1 MTQKILLYILLSMF
15 LLNIHG
21 TASAQNGKA
30 GNDTLH
36 PADTAKH
43 HLKGA
48 VVAPFGTAIFNI
60 YTKIGA
66 FSPEERAKATEQ
78 KLKDLAS
85 DPFFKGDSIKL
96 FEGELTYDV
105 MYGEMVI
112 TSIDQADANA
122 EGTTKELVAKARRA
136 KIIYA
141 IQQYRTVT
149 TVGAIMKNAAISFGI
164 LILLISVIT
173 LINRLFRRITAK
185 ADQWQ
190 DKFMKRL
197 KLKDYEFFN
206 RHRQLAILMFMLKTL
221 KWTLIL
227 ILLVINLLAI
237 FYLLPWT
244 KSFSIA
250 ILGFV
255 ITPLKNIISNFWD
268 YTPNLITIIVILVF
282 ARLIIKLFKFLSNEV
297 EKETLRIPGFYS
309 DWALPTF
316 NIVRVLII
324 AFTLVAIWPFLPG
337 SGSQVF
343 QGVSVFFGLVF
354 SLTSASALS
363 NFIAGLTITYTRSFK
378 LGDRVKIGDVT
389 GDIIEKSML
398 VTKIKT
404 IKNEEI
410 TVPNTKIM
418 NTEVINYST
427 CAPTDGLIIHTTVTI
442 GYDAPWRQ
450 IHQLLIEAALNT
462 KLILKTPAPFILQ
475 TALNDFYISYQ
486 LNAYTR
492 SPNEMAVIFSQLHQN
507 IQDTFNN
514 AGVEIMSPHYKS
526 IRDGNTIAIPEEY
539 RAKDYTPSTF
549 RVEKL

>member
-1 MTQKILLYILLSMF
+1 MF
-15 LLNIHG
+15 LLNIQL
-21 TASAQNGKA
+21 TANAE
-30 GNDTLH
+30 NDKTGDKTLPH
-36 PADTAKH
+36 ADSTKMH
-43 HLKGA
+43 VKGA
-48 VVAPFGTAIFNI
+48 VVAPFGTPIFNI
-60 YTKIGA
+60 YAKTGA
-66 FSPEERAKATEQ
+66 FSPEERALATEQ
-78 KLKDLAS
+78 KLKDLAN
-85 DPFFKGDSIKL
+85 DPFFKSDSIKL
-96 FEGELTYDV
+96 FEGDFSFDL
-105 MYGEMVI
+105 MYGESVI
-112 TSIDQADANA
+112 TSVDQADADA
-122 EGTTKELVAKARRA
+122 EGTSKELVAKARRA

-149 TVGAIMKNAAISFGI
+149 SAGAIVKNAAISLGI
-164 LILLISVIT
+164 LILLIFIIT
-173 LINRLFRRITAK
+173 LINKLFKRLNTK
-185 ADQWQ
+185 ADLWQ
-190 DKFMKRL
+190 DSFMKRL

-206 RHRQLAILMFMLKTL
+206 RQRQLAILLFVLKFT

-268 YTPNLITIIVILVF
+268 YTPNLITIIVILIF

-427 CAPTDGLIIHTTVTI
+427 CASTIGLIIHTTVTI
-442 GYDAPWRQ
+442 GYDTPWRQ
-450 IHQLLIEAALNT
+450 IHELLINAALNT
-462 KLILKTPAPFILQ
+462 PLILKTPAPFIMQ

-492 SPNEMAVIFSQLHQN
+492 SPNEMAVIFSDLHQN

-514 AGVEIMSPHYKS
+514 AGVEIMSPHYKA
-526 IRDGNTIAIPEEY
+526 IRDGNTINIPEEY
-539 RAKDYTPSTF
+539 RAKDYTPPTF
-549 RVEKL
+549 KVEKS